1 MTLLYGQIL
10 IFILIGLGSTATLA
24 ELTSV
29 YPTAGGQYHWT
40 SILAP
45 KSTNRALV
53 SSCACLVRDKPY

>member
-10 IFILIGLGSTATLA
+10 IFILVGLGSTATLA

-53 SSCACLVRDKPY
+53 SLLDVLMYGTS